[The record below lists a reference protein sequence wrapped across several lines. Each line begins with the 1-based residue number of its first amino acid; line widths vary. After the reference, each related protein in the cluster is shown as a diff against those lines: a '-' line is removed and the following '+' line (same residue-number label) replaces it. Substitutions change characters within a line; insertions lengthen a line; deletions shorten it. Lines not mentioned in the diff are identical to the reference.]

1 MSRSERNPSVDVFFT
16 SGCGRCELFD
26 TPRCKVHKFTDALA
40 LLREIILDC
49 GFVEERKWG
58 VPCYTIDG
66 ANVVLLGALN
76 AACTLGFLQGALL
89 CDTAKILTKPGENS
103 QAARVLRFTTVD
115 EVVQLE
121 STLKAYLH
129 EAIALTKSG
138 AKVEFKKELEP
149 LPDELKEA
157 FMEDKALEKA
167 FFALT
172 PGRQRGYIL
181 HISQAKQA
189 QTRRDRIAKWAP
201 HIFAGKGMNDR

>member
-1 MSRSERNPSVDVFFT
+1 MSRSERNQSVDVFFT

-58 VPCYTIDG
+58 VPCYTIDS
-66 ANVVLLGALN
+66 ANVVVLGALN
-76 AACTLGFLQGALL
+76 TACTLGFLQGALL
-89 CDTAKILTKPGENS
+89 SDTAKILTKPGENS
-103 QAARVLRFTTVD
+103 QAARMLRFTTVD
-115 EVVQLE
+115 EVAQLE

-129 EAIALTKSG
+129 EAIVLTKSG

-149 LPDELKEA
+149 LPEELKVA
-157 FMEDKALEKA
+157 FSEDKALEKA

-181 HISQAKQA
+181 HINQAKQA

-201 HIFAGKGMNDR
+201 HIFVGKGMHDR